1 MVWFENL
8 LIFVKLENVVSV
20 ASIFLNVSNAV
31 HFFVLDAVR
40 LFDLS
45 DTRNSRI
52 PKAIVILLCSRRL
65 SLCLS
70 LSLVPWAPSSARR
83 VASRRVASRI
93 ALRIAFAE
101 LRKVLETRVLRFRSE
116 NKKKPIVLRW

>member
-8 LIFVKLENVVSV
+8 LIFVKFENVVSV
-20 ASIFLNVSNAV
+20 ASIFSNAV

-52 PKAIVILLCSRRL
+52 PKAIVILL
-65 SLCLS
+65 
-70 LSLVPWAPSSARR
+70 
-83 VASRRVASRI
+83 
-93 ALRIAFAE
+93 
-101 LRKVLETRVLRFRSE
+101 
-116 NKKKPIVLRW
+116 

>member
-52 PKAIVILLCSRRL
+52 PKAIVILL
-65 SLCLS
+65 
-70 LSLVPWAPSSARR
+70 
-83 VASRRVASRI
+83 
-93 ALRIAFAE
+93 
-101 LRKVLETRVLRFRSE
+101 
-116 NKKKPIVLRW
+116 